1 MRVVNLLDFL
11 NSTRNLKA
19 LEYAHC
25 DRELINLLDLINNKD
40 EQITK
45 SIDLGIVFVCEENE
59 NSYTIVDGLNRLV
72 SLSLLLHAVCECYK
86 KTTERNSKAI
96 KTIRTKY
103 LVRGQ
108 KLKLELSG
116 EDDVI
121 YNKIINGER
130 LSGHE
135 KSKPLFKLLHNFW
148 VNIKENHL
156 QASKIFS
163 LLQKIDITIVE
174 TCHVEPRNLYY
185 KINSSARKL
194 NEIDLIEDYL
204 KEKGVENEWL
214 KIKSEYFVQKNDINA
229 FLNDFLVTKFSYNSY
244 NPDTLFENFIN
255 YFETMSKYTNS
266 SKLMNNLKHSALLY
280 FNIININFV
289 NKDIKKAFINIK
301 KHSGEDTYAYILSV
315 YEDFVSNNISESI
328 FIEILN
334 TIDEYLKNRQESGKN
349 IDFNELIQ
357 YLNAFITCK

>member
-1 MRVVNLLDFL
+1 MKVVNLLDFL
-11 NSTRNLKA
+11 NSTRKLKA

-25 DRELINLLDLINNKD
+25 DKELINLLNLMNKD
-40 EQITK
+40 EQLTK
-45 SIDLGIVFVCEENE
+45 SIDLGIIFICEENE
-59 NSYTIVDGLNRLV
+59 NNYTIVDGLNRLV
-72 SLSLLLHAVCECYK
+72 SLSLLLHAICECYK
-86 KTTERNSKAI
+86 KTTERNNKAI

-116 EDDVI
+116 EDDII

-135 KSKPLFKLLHNFW
+135 KSKPLFKLLHNLW
-148 VNIKENHL
+148 SQIKEQKL

-163 LLQKIDITIVE
+163 MLKKIKITIVE
-174 TCHVEPRNLYY
+174 TSHVQPRDLYY
-185 KINSSARKL
+185 KINSNREL
-194 NEIDLIEDYL
+194 NQIELIDDFL
-204 KEKGVENEWL
+204 KEKGIEKEWS
-214 KIKSEYFVQKNDINA
+214 KIKSEYFIQKNDITS
-229 FLNDFLVTKFSYNSY
+229 FLHDFLITKYSYNSY
-244 NPDTLFENFIN
+244 NTDTLYENFVN
-255 YFETMSKYTNS
+255 YFETVSEYMNI
-266 SKLMNNLKHSALLY
+266 SKLISNIKHSALLY

-289 NKDIKKAFINIK
+289 NEDIKKAFINIK

-334 TIDEYLKNRQESGKN
+334 TIDEYLKNRQNSGKN

>member
-1 MRVVNLLDFL
+1 MRVVNLLEFL
-11 NSTRNLKA
+11 NSARNLKA

-25 DRELINLLDLINNKD
+25 NRELINLLDLMNND
-40 EQITK
+40 EQMTK
-45 SIDLGIVFVCEENE
+45 SVDLGIIFVCEENE
-59 NSYTIVDGLNRLV
+59 NSYTIVDGLSRFV
-72 SLSLLLHAVCECYK
+72 SLSLLLHAICECYK
-86 KTTERNSKAI
+86 KTSERNAKAI

-116 EDDVI
+116 EDDII

-135 KSKPLFKLLHNFW
+135 KSKPLFKLLHNLW
-148 VNIKENHL
+148 SQIKEQNL

-163 LLQKIDITIVE
+163 MLQKINITIVE
-174 TCHVEPRNLYY
+174 TSHVQPRNLFY
-185 KINSSARKL
+185 KL
-194 NEIDLIEDYL
+194 NSNRILNQIDLIDDYL
-204 KEKGVENEWL
+204 KEKGVENEWS
-214 KIKSEYFVQKNDINA
+214 KIKSEYFIQKNDTIA
-229 FLNDFLVTKFSYNSY
+229 FLHDFLITKFSYGAY
-244 NPDTLFENFIN
+244 NQDTLYENFVN
-255 YFETMSKYTNS
+255 YFETVSEYMNVN
-266 SKLMNNLKHSALLY
+266 KLISNIKHSALLY
-280 FNIININFV
+280 FNIININFI
-289 NKDIKKAFINIK
+289 NENIKRAFVNIK

-334 TIDEYLKNRQESGKN
+334 TIDEYLKNRQTSGKN